1 MYKTALERQKK
12 ESWWTGR
19 EKGMM
24 IRNKLRRDAFL
35 VFRALC
41 KFSLK
46 TPPKKAA
53 TDPLLMKG
61 KIVALELL
69 KILLENAGAIF
80 RTSDR
85 YSDARLV
92 ASALCFLNVLQ
103 LDAMYGAY
111 LEQVSALAAALT
123 DTVKRTEYYGFSSL
137 HMYKNIQ
144 PFNAYWTGYFTS
156 LYLEIVA
163 VVMLWFFSCIE
174 IDDLKEKLKMA
185 TLVSSS
191 NSSGKKSKSKRR
203 VSCSSQAQN
212 DLPKAGQ
219 APRPAGGPPAAART

>member
-1 MYKTALERQKK
+1 
-12 ESWWTGR
+12 
-19 EKGMM
+19 
-24 IRNKLRRDAFL
+24 
-35 VFRALC
+35 
-41 KFSLK
+41 
-46 TPPKKAA
+46 
-53 TDPLLMKG
+53 MKG

-92 ASALCFLNVLQ
+92 ASALSFLNVLQ

-123 DTVKRTEYYGFSSL
+123 DTVKHR
-137 HMYKNIQ
+137 I
-144 PFNAYWTGYFTS
+144 NAYWTGYFTS

-163 VVMLWFFSCIE
+163 VVVLRFFSCIE

-191 NSSGKKSKSKRR
+191 NISGKKSKSKRR
-203 VSCSSQAQN
+203 VSCSSQAQVN
-212 DLPKAGQ
+212 MLP
-219 APRPAGGPPAAART
+219 APHLFEATVNSVKEA

>member
-85 YSDARLV
+85 PIL
-92 ASALCFLNVLQ
+92 
-103 LDAMYGAY
+103 
-111 LEQVSALAAALT
+111 LAQ
-123 DTVKRTEYYGFSSL
+123 
-137 HMYKNIQ
+137 I
-144 PFNAYWTGYFTS
+144 
-156 LYLEIVA
+156 I
-163 VVMLWFFSCIE
+163 
-174 IDDLKEKLKMA
+174 
-185 TLVSSS
+185 
-191 NSSGKKSKSKRR
+191 
-203 VSCSSQAQN
+203 
-212 DLPKAGQ
+212 
-219 APRPAGGPPAAART
+219 